1 MDFYIGTPSQY
12 SKSKMVSEKA
22 PKSIPAGSY
31 FLTAKDG
38 PELAGSL
45 IAERYQDTYVIRL
58 VEVREDFRG
67 FGVGTKLM
75 THIIHYLKPKKRPII
90 LYVDPKNHTAVHI
103 YKKLGFKLIKSGAA
117 FGDKYALDVNAAIPK

>member
-22 PKSIPAGSY
+22 PQRIPTGSY

-38 PELAGSL
+38 SELAGSL
-45 IAERYQDTYVIRL
+45 IAERYNDLYVIRVL
-58 VEVREDFRG
+58 EVREDYRG

-75 THIIHYLKPKKRPII
+75 KAVLAHLNPKKRPII
-90 LYVDPKNHTAVHI
+90 LYVDPKNREAIHI
-103 YKKLGFKLIKSGAA
+103 YKKLGFKLVKTGTA
-117 FGDKYALDVNAAIPK
+117 FGDKYALDTNVAIPK